1 MKAKTVWE
9 NLEDRWAYRGLSTT
23 NEIWCSSYADIRW
36 VNCFGYRLGNV
47 SLDSIGDRLSGK
59 IIGDK

>member
-9 NLEDRWAYRGLSTT
+9 SWRIDGLNRGLSTT

-47 SLDSIGDRLSGK
+47 SLDSIGDSLSGK